1 MVNPAAPKELTE
13 DQRRE
18 SLIDTFAS
26 WALEGMEPSP
36 EDIRLGR
43 EYIAGRLTPQEIIDQ
58 VVAAYRAKS
67 N

>member
-1 MVNPAAPKELTE
+1 MTTPAASPPMDAER
-13 DQRRE
+13 RRE

-26 WALEGMEPSP
+26 WALEGMEPTA

-43 EYIAGRLTPQEIIDQ
+43 EYIAGRITPAEIVQQTLD
-58 VVAAYRAKS
+58 AYRAT